1 MASSISS
8 EPSFQIEVRPDSR
21 SEAESSLNRVANSYS
36 GALSNRT
43 HNVIN
48 SLALDSDLKSLM
60 KEYFTNF
67 EKTLEFCTALKDC
80 FEHAP
85 NNHGIIESA
94 LKCYDEEDKLE
105 VGTVEKNSVKALEEL
120 KRFKEAEEPFTK
132 EFLVLK
138 KIAYK
143 RYESMQGKII
153 SVVAAVKS
161 AKPIITTSA
170 GALTVAIVPFGTW
183 CNGCWKRKK
192 EKIKVK
198 KKLTS
203 IMKIYGSSATTIRAL
218 VEQLE
223 IKNKS
228 LLHSVDYVL
237 KERYTLKVGMDDI
250 NEKLI
255 LVTPIITDLL
265 RETDDCGCKF
275 RTDWEDILRQMM
287 HML

>member
-8 EPSFQIEVRPDSR
+8 EPSFRIEVRPDSR

-60 KEYFTNF
+60 KEYFANF
-67 EKTLEFCTALKDC
+67 EKTLEVCTALKDC

-120 KRFKEAEEPFTK
+120 RRFKEAEEPFTK

-138 KIAYK
+138 KIAHR
-143 RYESMQGKII
+143 RYESMQG
-153 SVVAAVKS
+153 
-161 AKPIITTSA
+161 KPIITTSA